1 MEIIGKNEQMFLEAM
16 FLLNQS
22 LSNNTVLFK
31 KITRTDI
38 KQPFGSDD
46 TWRFAFPKIDNY
58 TRVVISTNFTGF
70 GSSWMNAY
78 GFIFT
83 DTYIDIH
90 VRHGYSASDTT
101 SVTLDVTVAY
111 VNNNSFL

>member
-1 MEIIGKNEQMFLEAM
+1 MFLKAV

-22 LSNNTVLFK
+22 LGNSIILFK
-31 KITRTDI
+31 EIKRTDI
-38 KQPFGSDD
+38 KQPYGSDD
-46 TWRFAFPKIDNY
+46 TWRFAFPKKDNY
-58 TRVVISTNFTGF
+58 TRVVVSTNFTGS

-90 VRHGYSASDTT
+90 VRHGYSQSATT
-101 SVTLDVTVAY
+101 SAALDVTVAY
-111 VNNNSFL
+111 VNNNSFID

>member
-1 MEIIGKNEQMFLEAM
+1 MFLEAM

-58 TRVVISTNFTGF
+58 TRVVISTNFTET

-83 DTYIDIH
+83 DTYIDIY
-90 VRHGYSASDTT
+90 VRHGYSTSGTS

>member
-1 MEIIGKNEQMFLEAM
+1 MFLKAM

-31 KITRTDI
+31 KIKRTDI
-38 KQPFGSDD
+38 KQTCGSDD
-46 TWRFAFPKIDNY
+46 TWRFAFPKKDNY
-58 TRVVISTNFTGF
+58 TRVVVSTNFTGS

-83 DTYIDIH
+83 DTYIDIY
-90 VRHGYSASDTT
+90 VRHGYATSGSTSA
-101 SVTLDVTVAY
+101 TLEVTVAY
-111 VNNNSFL
+111 VNNNLFL